1 MVTEFISSLQ
11 CRERYAMAKRKRKEL
26 TLQEKVEVI
35 DFKNKNPATALR
47 QIANKFQCG
56 KTQIQSILR
65 DQQNLLDK
73 STASG
78 NATSK
83 RTRTCRFQDIDLAML
98 EWFRKARSKNIPVSG
113 PILQQKACAVAAQM
127 GMGQEFK
134 ASNGWLEKFKIRYNI
149 KGMTVGGESGEVRE
163 ETLQSWKERLP
174 VILAGYSPQ
183 DILNMDETAKFYLA
197 LPNKSLSEAAK
208 QCRGGKPGAPNKDI
222 VQNHLT

>member
-1 MVTEFISSLQ
+1 
-11 CRERYAMAKRKRKEL
+11 MAKRKRQEL

-65 DQQNLLDK
+65 DQQNLRDK

-78 NATSK
+78 NAASK
-83 RTRTCRFQDIDLAML
+83 RASTCRFQDIDLAML

-127 GMGQEFK
+127 GMGQVKSFK
-134 ASNGWLEKFKIRYNI
+134 WMARKI
-149 KGMTVGGESGEVRE
+149 
-163 ETLQSWKERLP
+163 
-174 VILAGYSPQ
+174 Q
-183 DILNMDETAKFYLA
+183 DPI
-197 LPNKSLSEAAK
+197 
-208 QCRGGKPGAPNKDI
+208 Q
-222 VQNHLT
+222 H